1 MPRRWKTGAVR
12 KPPLARIVR
21 KASKPFRRR
30 TKPGAAPG
38 AFRIDPQAPKPVVNV
53 IAFGPLP
60 EQIEEV
66 TDCEL
71 SVLPDLLS
79 RYPVTW
85 VNVDGL
91 GDAGV
96 IERLGEM
103 FELHALA
110 LEDVVHVHQ
119 RAKVED
125 YDDNLFVVARM
136 AWFPSN
142 GEPSPDDNPAESA
155 ANGQVDVAKQPG
167 DQQDNGE
174 ERRPDTEQV
183 SLFLGKNFV
192 VTFQERPGSDSFEPV
207 RTRLRRRRG
216 RLREQGADTLAY
228 SLLDAIID
236 GYFPVIEELGSRL
249 ERLDDDILSRIGH
262 DHLQRL
268 HRLRGDL
275 LVLRKNLWPLREAIH
290 SLIRDPHPLISEETH
305 YFLRDCY
312 DHTVQLLD
320 VVETYR
326 ELCADLRE
334 YHYAQVSAR
343 TNDVMKVLTIISTI
357 FIPLTFIAGVY
368 GMNFDTNLPGN
379 MPELELPY
387 AYPITMLVMAV
398 IAAVLLIGFWKKG
411 WLRGE
416 DRSSK

>member
-1 MPRRWKTGAVR
+1 MARRWKNRADR
-12 KPPLARIVR
+12 KPPLSRIAH
-21 KASKPFRRR
+21 KATKPFRRR
-30 TKPGAAPG
+30 TKPGEAPG
-38 AFRIDPQAPKPVVNV
+38 SFRVDPQAPAPVIDV
-53 IAFGPLP
+53 IAYGPAP
-60 EQIEEV
+60 EQVEEI
-66 TDCEL
+66 TGCDLEA
-71 SVLPDLLS
+71 LPDLIR

-85 VNVDGL
+85 INVDGL
-91 GDAGV
+91 GDAAV
-96 IERLGEM
+96 IERLGEI
-103 FELHALA
+103 FGLHSLA

-119 RAKVED
+119 RAKVEE

-136 AWFPSN
+136 AWFPNN
-142 GEPSPDDNPAESA
+142 GKPFENGSQREPDDPAA
-155 ANGQVDVAKQPG
+155 GR
-167 DQQDNGE
+167 DQKNVSE
-174 ERRPDTEQV
+174 EVRPDTEQV

-192 VTFQERPGSDSFEPV
+192 LTFQERPGSDSFEPV
-207 RTRLRRRRG
+207 RNRLRRRRG

-228 SLLDAIID
+228 SLLDALID

-249 ERLDDDILSRIGH
+249 EQLDDDIVSRVGQ
-262 DHLQRL
+262 DHLERL

-275 LVLRKNLWPLREAIH
+275 LVLRKHLWPLREAIH
-290 SLIRDPHPLISEETH
+290 SLIRDPHPLVSEETH

-368 GMNFDTNLPGN
+368 GMNFDTKLPGN

-387 AYPITMLVMAV
+387 AYPVTMFVMTL
-398 IAAVLLIGFWKKG
+398 IGAVLLFLFWHRG
-411 WLRGE
+411 WLNR
-416 DRSSK
+416 DDV

>member
-1 MPRRWKTGAVR
+1 MARRWKSRSDR
-12 KPPLARIVR
+12 KPVLTRFAR

-38 AFRIDPQAPKPVVNV
+38 AFRVDPQAPAPVVSV
-53 IAFGPLP
+53 IAYGPAADQVDEITGCDLDALP
-60 EQIEEV
+60 ELM
-66 TDCEL
+66 TH
-71 SVLPDLLS
+71 
-79 RYPVTW
+79 YPVTW
-85 VNVDGL
+85 VNIDGL

-96 IERLGEM
+96 IERMGEM
-103 FELHALA
+103 FGLHPLA

-125 YDDNLFVVARM
+125 YDDKLFVVARM
-136 AWFPSN
+136 AWFPN
-142 GEPSPDDNPAESA
+142 GNGQRHATSDDLPLEDNPRRL
-155 ANGQVDVAKQPG
+155 
-167 DQQDNGE
+167 QQDAPE
-174 ERRPDTEQV
+174 ETRPDTEQV

-192 VTFQERPGSDSFEPV
+192 LTFQERPGSDSFDPV

-216 RLREQGADTLAY
+216 RLREQGADSLAY

-249 ERLDDDILSRIGH
+249 EHLDDDIVSRVGQ

-275 LVLRKNLWPLREAIH
+275 LLLRKNLWPLREAIH

-334 YHYAQVSAR
+334 YHYAQVSTR

-357 FIPLTFIAGVY
+357 FIPLTFIVGVY
-368 GMNFDTNLPGN
+368 GMNFDTTLPGN
-379 MPELELPY
+379 MPELEMPY
-387 AYPITMLVMAV
+387 AYPITMAGMAL
-398 IAAVLLIGFWKKG
+398 IGIVLLIWFWRKG
-411 WLRGE
+411 WLQRE
-416 DRSSK
+416 ES

>member
-1 MPRRWKTGAVR
+1 MPRRWKSRSDR
-12 KPPLARIVR
+12 KPALSRLAR

-38 AFRIDPQAPKPVVNV
+38 AFRVDPQAPAPVVSV
-53 IAFGPLP
+53 IAYGPAPDQIDEIDNCDP
-60 EQIEEV
+60 EN
-66 TDCEL
+66 L
-71 SVLPDLLS
+71 SEIIH

-91 GDAGV
+91 GDAAV
-96 IERLGEM
+96 IERMGEM
-103 FELHALA
+103 FGLHPLA

-125 YDDNLFVVARM
+125 YDDKLFVVARM
-136 AWFPSN
+136 AWFANN
-142 GEPSPDDNPAESA
+142 GGQNGTAVEGGSQEDVLRLVRKEPPVEM
-155 ANGQVDVAKQPG
+155 
-167 DQQDNGE
+167 
-174 ERRPDTEQV
+174 RPETEQV
-183 SLFLGKNFV
+183 SLFLGKGFV
-192 VTFQERPGSDSFEPV
+192 LTFQERPGSDSFEPV

-216 RLREQGADTLAY
+216 RLRELGADSLAY

-236 GYFPVIEELGSRL
+236 GYFPVIEELGGRL
-249 ERLDDDILSRIGH
+249 EQLDEDIISRIGQ

-326 ELCADLRE
+326 ELGADLRE
-334 YHYAQVSAR
+334 YHYAQVSTR
-343 TNDVMKVLTIISTI
+343 TNEVMKVLTIISTI
-357 FIPLTFIAGVY
+357 FIPLTFIVGVY
-368 GMNFDTNLPGN
+368 GMNFDTKLPGN
-379 MPELELPY
+379 MPELEMPY
-387 AYPITMLVMAV
+387 AYPVTMAV
-398 IAAVLLIGFWKKG
+398 MGVIGAVLLFWFWRKG
-411 WLRGE
+411 WLRREEG
-416 DRSSK
+416 

>member
-1 MPRRWKTGAVR
+1 MPRRWKSRSDR
-12 KPPLARIVR
+12 KPPLSRL
-21 KASKPFRRR
+21 ASKATRPFRRR

-38 AFRIDPQAPKPVVNV
+38 TFRVDPQAPAPVVSV
-53 IAFGPLP
+53 IAYGPAP
-60 EQIEEV
+60 EQIDEIAR
-66 TDCEL
+66 CEL
-71 SVLPDLLS
+71 EALPELVR

-91 GDAGV
+91 GDATV

-103 FELHALA
+103 FGLHPLA

-125 YDDNLFVVARM
+125 YDDNVFVVARM
-136 AWFPSN
+136 AWFLTD
-142 GEPSPDDNPAESA
+142 GEQERESSDRSSGDDASRH
-155 ANGQVDVAKQPG
+155 VRRTPG
-167 DQQDNGE
+167 HE
-174 ERRPDTEQV
+174 TRPDTEQV
-183 SLFLGKNFV
+183 SLFLGKDFV
-192 VTFQERPGSDSFEPV
+192 LTFQERPGSDSFDPV

-216 RLREQGADTLAY
+216 RLREQGADSLAY

-249 ERLDDDILSRIGH
+249 EQLDDDIVSRAGQ

-275 LVLRKNLWPLREAIH
+275 LLLRKHLWPLREAIH
-290 SLIRDPHPLISEETH
+290 SLIRDPHPLVSEEMH

-312 DHTVQLLD
+312 DHTIQLLD

-326 ELCADLRE
+326 ELCGDLRE
-334 YHYAQVSAR
+334 YHYAQVSTR
-343 TNDVMKVLTIISTI
+343 TNEVMKVLTIISTI
-357 FIPLTFIAGVY
+357 FIPLTFIVGVY
-368 GMNFDTNLPGN
+368 GMNFDTTLPGN

-387 AYPITMLVMAV
+387 AYPVTMLVMA
-398 IAAVLLIGFWKKG
+398 LIGFVLLTWFWRRG
-411 WLRGE
+411 WLNRE
-416 DRSSK
+416 ET